1 MVFKVRSRR
10 SEEFNEAIRKFVEHP
25 GENPRIVRLL
35 ARNAPISVS
44 PANRFSWNDA
54 HCCYVVCVF
63 RDFRAG
69 TSRERERE
77 EDKEHF
83 TGRES
88 WSALTFVTG
97 LDESSAG
104 STVEASAASA
114 SLGHD
119 EIYGFGSYTDMCV
132 HRVTR
137 KRNVPSR
144 SHMWL
149 RLKGLSSRDTLNR
162 GTRSGLEFHEK

>member
-1 MVFKVRSRR
+1 MHATRR
-10 SEEFNEAIRKFVEHP
+10 FLCPPRTVPRGTMPIVVTLYMCVCVCVYFVTFEPVP
-25 GENPRIVRLL
+25 GEK
-35 ARNAPISVS
+35 
-44 PANRFSWNDA
+44 
-54 HCCYVVCVF
+54 
-63 RDFRAG
+63 
-69 TSRERERE
+69 ERER
-77 EDKEHF
+77 K
-83 TGRES
+83 TKS
-88 WSALTFVTG
+88 ILQVASALTFVTG

-114 SLGHD
+114 RARSLGHD